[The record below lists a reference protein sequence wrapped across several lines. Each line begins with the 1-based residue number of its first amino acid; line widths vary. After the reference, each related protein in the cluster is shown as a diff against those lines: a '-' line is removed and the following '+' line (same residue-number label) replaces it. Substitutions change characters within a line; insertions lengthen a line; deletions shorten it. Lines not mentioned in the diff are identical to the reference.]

1 MCSVQS
7 DHRRRHRQPGHVP
20 SRLIASI
27 FALPLLIGSMP
38 PALIGQDIVELAR
51 RRHETS
57 DTTLT
62 DYQSR
67 QNTLVSVGFITDRLA
82 PPKLIVA
89 SELASSVAWQRDAGL
104 QVKMLGQRYVTS
116 FGREVEAGL
125 DFSRP
130 WFVPTAPGD
139 SLRLLGGIDIP
150 NRAAVH
156 PFARGAERFY
166 DYEIGDTITLYIA
179 DREVELVEV
188 QVTPTRGD
196 EALVVGSLW
205 VDAASGDV
213 GAMQI
218 RFVGKPL
225 WDADDEGDAEWA
237 NRILSV
243 SATMQQGLWERRY
256 WLPHRQ
262 EVELMVRIPFIGNLA
277 IPVIFRNDF
286 DRYEINTGQPIAWMS
301 PDSTRTGEDQSSTY
315 HEGATLWLGEHSEL
329 EQAELPDSARGPDAY
344 PRRETTQVR
353 AGPAYG
359 GWEIVR
365 PPDDSLLAYNE
376 WDRPLEQP
384 TSELTLPS
392 SEELERRA
400 QQLAPGIIGRRMFS
414 IQYDRLPEMI
424 RYNRV
429 EALGIGLSARYD
441 IPRRPF
447 WSLGGGIGFGVA
459 DLAFKGKLDIRYDAP
474 RKRFDLAGYSE
485 LHLGGTT
492 LTDEKRANGSAALR
506 ALVLGRDDADY
517 YRASGAALTAGKRWG
532 RMNGRLGVGWE
543 YHNSVERNTQFTL
556 PGIWQDSVFP
566 PNPAI
571 DEGGFFRGDFAMK
584 FFLGDWTRPTNRAE
598 LTLGVEGGTD
608 TDSLDYVQPR
618 AALEGRVDFGN
629 VAALAFETRGGWTA
643 GDAPFQ
649 RLRGLGGLAT
659 VRGFTYGT
667 QRGDSYWT
675 GRLEI
680 SPRRKAITPVLFG
693 DVGWAGST
701 EDWPGSEPLWSL
713 GIGASFLWGVLRTD
727 LVFPKADD
735 VWFELYFAG
744 SL

>member
-1 MCSVQS
+1 MRSVQYDRS
-7 DHRRRHRQPGHVP
+7 TIRGKALAFATRSLVA
-20 SRLIASI
+20 II
-27 FALPLLIGSMP
+27 ALPYAISLGTTELS
-38 PALIGQDIVELAR
+38 AQSIVQLAR
-51 RRHETS
+51 QRHS
-57 DTTLT
+57 SPDTTLA
-62 DYQSR
+62 DYTSR
-67 QNTLVSVGFITDRLA
+67 QNTLVSLSFITDRLA

-89 SELASSVAWQRDAGL
+89 SELASAVAWQRDAGL

-130 WFVPTAPGD
+130 WFVATAPGD

-156 PFARGAERFY
+156 PFASGAERFY
-166 DYEIGDTITLYIA
+166 TYEIGDTVTLYVA
-179 DREVELVEV
+179 DRRVDLVEV
-188 QVTPTRGD
+188 AVTPTRGD

-218 RFVGKPL
+218 RFVGMPL
-225 WDADDEGDAEWA
+225 WEADDESDAKWA

-243 SATMQQGLWERRY
+243 TATMQQGLWEQRY
-256 WLPHRQ
+256 WLPYRQ
-262 EVELMVRIPFIGNLA
+262 EVELMVRIPFIGNFA
-277 IPVIFRNDF
+277 VPVIFRNEF
-286 DRYEINTGQPIAWMS
+286 DRYEVNTGQPIAWLS
-301 PDSTRTGEDQSSTY
+301 PDSLRTGEDPSSTFD
-315 HEGATLWLGEHSEL
+315 EGATLWLGEGRR
-329 EQAELPDSARGPDAY
+329 AERAEVPDSARGREAY
-344 PRRETTQVR
+344 PESEKTQIR

-359 GWEIVR
+359 GWEIIR
-365 PPDDSLLAYNE
+365 PPSDTLLAYDE
-376 WDRPLEQP
+376 WNRPLEQP
-384 TSELTLPS
+384 ASELTLPS
-392 SEELERRA
+392 AEELERRA
-400 QQLAPGIIGRRMFS
+400 QELSPDIVGRKMFM

-429 EALGIGLSARYD
+429 EALGIGVSARYD

-459 DLAFKGKLDIRYDAP
+459 DLGFKGKLDVRYDAP
-474 RKRFDLAGYSE
+474 GKRFDLAGYSE
-485 LHLGGTT
+485 LHLGGMT

-506 ALVLGRDDADY
+506 ALFLGRDDADY
-517 YRASGAALTAGKRWG
+517 YRSSGAAFTAGKRWG
-532 RMNGRLGVGWE
+532 RMSGRVGAGWE
-543 YHNSVERNTQFTL
+543 YHSSVERNTQIAI

-566 PNPAI
+566 VNPAI
-571 DEGGFFRGDFAMK
+571 DEGGFWRGDVAAK
-584 FFLGDWTRPTNRAE
+584 FYLGDWTRPTNRGE
-598 LTLGVEGGTD
+598 LTFGLEGGTD
-608 TDSLDYVQPR
+608 ADSLEYVQPR
-618 AALEGRVDFGN
+618 AALEGRIDFGD
-629 VAALAFETRGGWTA
+629 VVALAFNTRGGWSA
-643 GDAPFQ
+643 GTAPFQ
-649 RLRGLGGLAT
+649 RLWGIGGLAT
-659 VRGFTYGT
+659 VRGFTYGS

-675 GRLEI
+675 GRLEL

-701 EDWPGSEPLWSL
+701 EDWPGREPLWSF
-713 GIGASFLWGVLRTD
+713 GVGASFLWGILRTD